1 MILNPRNIALAAVLA
16 ASASSV
22 ACAAFAAEKLS
33 QTEAYVEEAMPPGFK
48 VMISPLEGPLYTT
61 AEGKTLY
68 IWPRKEL
75 RNGGTADMKGSA
87 SNCDDVK
94 TTENAGMMSPYPG
107 GLVLPDLDT
116 RPSCAQAWP
125 PVIAT
130 PDAKPVGKW
139 TLIPR
144 HDKSLQWAYNGQ
156 VLYTSDLD
164 KQPGDAIG
172 GSKLYSGRN
181 NGGGD
186 SPAHRLPIGPPAD
199 VPGQFVV
206 EQDYAGRALMLA
218 NGYSVYAS
226 DGDTPNKSNCNDKCA
241 QQFLPVLAPEI
252 GSGARKDWSVV
263 RRSTGEKQW
272 AYRGKPLY
280 TFIGDTAPSV
290 RDGLDVPGW
299 RLALTQPAPAW
310 PKSFTVQDT
319 RGGVV
324 LADSR
329 GHTIYLYG
337 CGDDSVDQLTCDH
350 PDATQAY
357 RIAVCGGGDVD
368 RCNKT
373 FPYVLAAKNET
384 SLNSVWTVMEI
395 DPKTGHRAK
404 PGQADALR
412 VWAYRDR
419 PVYTFIRDER
429 PGTARAQAWGEFN
442 GERNGFFAFWLR
454 LQMVGR
460 VI

>member
-1 MILNPRNIALAAVLA
+1 MLKTRTIVAAAVLA
-16 ASASSV
+16 ASTSYL
-22 ACAAFAAEKLS
+22 AFTAVAAEKPGL
-33 QTEAYVEEAMPPGFK
+33 TEAYVEEAMPPGFK
-48 VMISPLEGPLYTT
+48 VIVSPLEGPIYTT

-68 IWPRKEL
+68 SWPRKEL

-94 TTENAGMMSPYPG
+94 VTENGGLMSPYPAG
-107 GLVLPDLDT
+107 MILPDLDI
-116 RPSCAQAWP
+116 RPTCAQAWP
-125 PVIAT
+125 PVIA
-130 PDAKPVGKW
+130 PEGAKPVGKW
-139 TLIPR
+139 SLIAR
-144 HDKSLQWAYNGQ
+144 HDKRLQWAYNGQ
-156 VLYTSDLD
+156 VLYTSNLD

-181 NGGGD
+181 NGGGGD
-186 SPAHRLPIGPPAD
+186 SPAQRFPVGPPAD

-206 EQDYAGRALMLA
+206 EQDYSGRALMLA
-218 NGYSVYAS
+218 NGYTVYAS
-226 DGDTPNKSNCNDKCA
+226 DADTTNKSNCNDKCA
-241 QQFLPVLAPEI
+241 QQFIPVLAPEI
-252 GSGARKDWSVV
+252 GAPPRKDWSVV
-263 RRSTGEKQW
+263 KRTTGEKQW

-299 RLALTQPAPAW
+299 RLALTQATPAW

-329 GHTIYLYG
+329 GHTIYVYG
-337 CGDDSVDQLTCDH
+337 CGDDSIDQLTCDH
-350 PDATQAY
+350 PDVTQAY
-357 RIAVCGGGDVD
+357 RLAICGGNDPD
-368 RCNKT
+368 RCVKT

-404 PGQADALR
+404 PGQAAALR

-442 GERNGFFAFWLR
+442 GARNGFFAFWLR